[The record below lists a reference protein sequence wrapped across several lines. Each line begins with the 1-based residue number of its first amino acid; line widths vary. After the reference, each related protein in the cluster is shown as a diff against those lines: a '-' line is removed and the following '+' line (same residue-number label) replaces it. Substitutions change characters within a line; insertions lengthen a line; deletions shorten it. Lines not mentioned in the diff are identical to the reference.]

1 MPASDFYLDTNVLLA
16 ACLAEPESV
25 RVRKWLGHVGGA
37 LATSDWAL
45 AEFVSALGIKV
56 RRSELTAVQADTAYS
71 VLLTEFLPGVQLRET
86 DADLV
91 RAAPLLLK
99 EYELGLRAGDALHLA
114 FCLRLKRSALATADQ
129 VLARAAR
136 HFGLA
141 VERVY

>member
-16 ACLAEPESV
+16 ACLAERESP
-25 RVRKWLGHVGGA
+25 RVRRWFDDATGA

-56 RRSELTAVQADTAYS
+56 RRGELKVAQADTAHA
-71 VLLTEFLPGVQLRET
+71 VLLADLLPTVDVRET

-99 EYELGLRAGDALHLA
+99 EYDLGLRAGDALHLA
-114 FCLRLKRSALATADQ
+114 FCLRLKRAALATADQ

-136 HFGLA
+136 HFGIN
-141 VERVY
+141 VERIY

>member
-16 ACLAEPESV
+16 ACLAEPESA
-25 RVRKWLGHVGGA
+25 RVRRWLERAAGA
-37 LATSDWAL
+37 VATSDWAL
-45 AEFVSALGIKV
+45 TEFVSALGIKV
-56 RRSELTAVQADTAYS
+56 RCGQLTAAQADAVHA
-71 VLLTEFLPGVQLRET
+71 VLRTGFLPGVEIRET

-91 RAAPLLLK
+91 RAAPLLLR

-114 FCLRLKRSALATADQ
+114 FCLRAQRPVLATADQ

-136 HFGLA
+136 HFGVT

>member
-16 ACLAEPESV
+16 ACLAEPESARVQRWLV
-25 RVRKWLGHVGGA
+25 RAAGA

-45 AEFVSALGIKV
+45 AESVSALGSKV
-56 RRSELTAVQADTAYS
+56 RRGELTAEQADA
-71 VLLTEFLPGVQLRET
+71 VHGALTTDLLPGVEICET

-99 EYELGLRAGDALHLA
+99 EYDLGLRAGDAMHLA
-114 FCLRLKRSALATADQ
+114 FCLRLKGPALATADQ

-136 HFGLA
+136 HFGIA